1 MSTEQNY
8 QKDLVDTTD
17 CLEAVGVFKC
27 WKNLFFVVVLLGLL
41 LLGLCF
47 WIMELGLVSAEP
59 EGEQAVTVQT
69 TTEQLQQATPAPV
82 NEVKRQVDEAAA
94 LVTAEPAAAGQVAGD
109 ANAAAT
115 TGTETEVGKPIKLPF
130 TPRKAQVVWAIRA
143 LDAVIIMA
151 AVLYCLTILFTL
163 KISMLGRLGGIN
175 HITRAFFWSL
185 IFLVLIMPWQVAL
198 GWGLFGVT
206 FEPSELVR
214 RISGYESAS
223 VFVKALY
230 WYRYVGHWVV
240 ALLCLIFAQ
249 IRTARWSKATLRRL
263 EVI

>member
-1 MSTEQNY
+1 MGVEPNH

-17 CLEAVGVFKC
+17 CLEAVGVFRC
-27 WKNLFFVVVLLGLL
+27 WKNLFFAVILVALL

-47 WIMELGLVSAEP
+47 WVMDLGLVSAQPQDEQVTTA
-59 EGEQAVTVQT
+59 EVVTEQA
-69 TTEQLQQATPAPV
+69 PV
-82 NEVKRQVDEAAA
+82 SEVKRQVDEAAA
-94 LVTAEPAAAGQVAGD
+94 QVVGD
-109 ANAAAT
+109 ANAAPV
-115 TGTETEVGKPIKLPF
+115 ETEAKVEKPLALPF
-130 TPRKAQVVWAIRA
+130 TLRQGQVMWVIRA

-151 AVLYCLTILFTL
+151 AVLYCLTILFAL

-175 HITRAFFWSL
+175 HISRAFFWSL
-185 IFLVLIMPWQVAL
+185 ILLVLIMPWQVAL
-198 GWGLFGVT
+198 GWTLFGVT

-214 RISGYESAS
+214 RLGRYESVS
-223 VFVKALY
+223 IFVKGLF
-230 WYRYVGHWVV
+230 WYRYVGHWAI